1 MFYIIVQVLYAYRP
15 KGVLVEVLYIKLL
28 RLLLQLLTIPTI
40 KEARINEVW
49 LYSFT

>member
-28 RLLLQLLTIPTI
+28 RLLLQLLTTIPTI
-40 KEARINEVW
+40 KEARINEV
-49 LYSFT
+49 